1 MTRAKYFPLDLFFDG
16 IYIFWQK
23 KEIKQMK
30 TSFLKAIIGLGAIV
44 MVLGLADTGN
54 AQRTKRE
61 TRGRSVSKA
70 QVKVIIN
77 RVEDRVD
84 NFVKNFDKSLDRSK
98 LDGSSREDWL
108 MKRARDLE
116 SATDELSREFD
127 RRDAW
132 VENKEEVRKCLRIA
146 SDIDH
151 NMRKYKYG
159 AATEANWGRVR
170 YELNSLADVYNLPKV
185 AAMVYN

>member
-1 MTRAKYFPLDLFFDG
+1 M
-16 IYIFWQK
+16 K
-23 KEIKQMK
+23 KNL
-30 TSFLKAIIGLGAIV
+30 LKAIIGFGAIV
-44 MVLGLADTGN
+44 VVLGLADSAD
-54 AQRTKRE
+54 AQRTRRE
-61 TRGRSVSKA
+61 TRGRSVTKA

-84 NFVKNFDKSLDRSK
+84 NFVTNFDKSLDRSK
-98 LDGSSREDWL
+98 LDGSTREDWL

-159 AATEANWGRVR
+159 AATEANWSRVR
-170 YELNSLADVYNLPKV
+170 NELNSLADVYNLPKV